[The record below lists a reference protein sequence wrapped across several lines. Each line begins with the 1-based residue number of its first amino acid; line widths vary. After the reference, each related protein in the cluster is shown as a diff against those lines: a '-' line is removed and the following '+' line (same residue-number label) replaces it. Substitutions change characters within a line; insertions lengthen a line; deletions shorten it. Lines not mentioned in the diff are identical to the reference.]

1 MAYTGVSLQTLP
13 CIKYMGI
20 DARKPG
26 LLHIKTKATDQAV
39 HVLSVIF
46 GFVIR
51 SLQSII
57 LKFASYKKCVI

>member
-1 MAYTGVSLQTLP
+1 
-13 CIKYMGI
+13 MGI

-51 SLQSII
+51 SLQSIKA
-57 LKFASYKKCVI
+57 KFASYKKCVI